1 MGESAAFSR
10 TGTKTASRHDA
21 QIVAGVTLLLTIMGL
36 VMVLSASGVSTRSS
50 PYRLLTTQAVAA
62 GLGVLAM
69 LVLSAFPLRVLRR
82 LSWPAFLLTLVLLLL
97 VLTPLGV
104 EVNGARRWLAL
115 GPVTFQPAELA
126 KLTGMLWSAHI
137 VEAKRRLLHDWKHLA
152 IPYLVGN
159 GVFIA
164 LVLLEKDLGTAA
176 VLMLITLGT
185 IFIAGVQMRK
195 LLVLLG
201 GVTGVVIGAALAS
214 PNRMVR
220 LMSWAN
226 GACDDG
232 MDLCHQNLQGQYAL
246 ASGGLWGM
254 GMGQSR
260 QKWHWIPEAHTDFIF
275 AVIGE
280 EMGLIGSLFFL
291 LLFGFLAVS
300 IHRIAQRASSIFAR
314 CVCTVILIWLI
325 AQAALNIAMVA
336 GLVPVT
342 GVPLTFISYG
352 GSSLTASLAA
362 IGVVL
367 AVARDSGRQLS
378 GPYGT
383 LPGTG
388 APSSCSAD
396 QDRDSTR

>member
-1 MGESAAFSR
+1 MSRQAAAFPARISR
-10 TGTKTASRHDA
+10 ASRHDA
-21 QIVAGVTLLLTIMGL
+21 QIIVGMTLLLTVMGL

-62 GLGVLAM
+62 GLGVAAM
-69 LVLSAFPLRVLRR
+69 LVLSRFPVRVLRR
-82 LSWPAFLLTLVLLLL
+82 LSWPAFLLTLVLLVL

-104 EVNGARRWLAL
+104 EVNGARRWLGL
-115 GPVTFQPAELA
+115 GPVTFQPSELA
-126 KLTGMLWSAHI
+126 KFTSVLWSAHI
-137 VEAKRRLLHDWKHLA
+137 VDAKRRLLHDWKHLA

-159 GVFIA
+159 GLFIA

-176 VLMLITLGT
+176 VLMLITLAT
-185 IFIAGVQMRK
+185 LFIAGVELRK
-195 LLVLLG
+195 LLVVLG
-201 GVTGVVIGAALAS
+201 GVSVVVIIAALIS

-226 GACDDG
+226 RACDDG

-246 ASGGLWGM
+246 ASGGLWGV

-291 LLFGFLAVS
+291 LIFAFLAVS
-300 IHRIAQRASSIFAR
+300 IHRIAQRSTSVFAR
-314 CVCTVILIWLI
+314 CFCTVTLIWLI
-325 AQAALNIAMVA
+325 AQAVLNIAMVA

-342 GVPLTFISYG
+342 GVPLTFISFG
-352 GSSLTASLAA
+352 GSSLATSLAA

-367 AVARDSGRQLS
+367 AVARDNGRQPDPQLQAS
-378 GPYGT
+378 KE
-383 LPGTG
+383 TG
-388 APSSCSAD
+388 AA
-396 QDRDSTR
+396 